1 MYGIFTF
8 VWLKLYAKCKGYVGK
23 YSSPIR
29 RIWAPFTKMRSAWG
43 RLVVFKPPVFY
54 PKHPSTK
61 HQRRFGMVQDPP
73 KHAVIK
79 HRSPQEVG
87 KNWMSRVWWWFM
99 KSHQKKQ
106 MRIMRIWK
114 KWRSCIIVHNVR
126 WKQKTKI
133 TLPPTKL
140 LARPSS
146 QNKII
151 DLLFCHSHSSLWP
164 LTVTLW
170 PADPC
175 AFFCFGREVCL
186 DVLGQMIN
194 PCGFFSSLMA
204 EVRGDCPREVGRFK
218 SEISKY
224 FLGLHKML
232 EKK

>member
-1 MYGIFTF
+1 
-8 VWLKLYAKCKGYVGK
+8 
-23 YSSPIR
+23 
-29 RIWAPFTKMRSAWG
+29 MRSAWG
-43 RLVVFKPPVFY
+43 RLVVFKHQFSIPNIQA
-54 PKHPSTK
+54 PSTK
-61 HQRRFGMVQDPP
+61 GGFGMAGSP
-73 KHAVIK
+73 KTCSHQTPFT
-79 HRSPQEVG
+79 SGGG
-87 KNWMSRVWWWFM
+87 KNWMSSGYGGGSWNHLIS
-99 KSHQKKQ
+99 KKKQ
-106 MRIMRIWK
+106 MRIWK

-146 QNKII
+146 QSKII

-232 EKK
+232 EKKK